1 MRYNIFRARDRF
13 QENHSTLKLIQTSV
27 FERKKKDFHRISIP
41 PFFFPIFILL
51 NANTF
56 RNTYMCVFCF
66 KFRFPVMLECN
77 IRTQTERGF
86 LVWFEYESFRFFLL
100 LANHRWKTQMSRTW
114 IVSFLYFHMSNI
126 ECKTNI
132 ETWVCIVNMYM
143 ENITSASNISN
154 YRTENNIFN
163 SYA

>member
-86 LVWFEYESFRFFLL
+86 LVWFEYESFSFFPSSESSLKNSDVADMDRFVFIFSHVQYRVQ
-100 LANHRWKTQMSRTW
+100 NQYWN
-114 IVSFLYFHMSNI
+114 VSLY
-126 ECKTNI
+126 CKYVHGKYNL
-132 ETWVCIVNMYM
+132 CFKYLKLPN
-143 ENITSASNISN
+143 
-154 YRTENNIFN
+154 RK
-163 SYA
+163 